1 MRKVKTLAFALR
13 VIGIVVLCLA
23 LVFTIYSVCSTGT
36 RWNQAKGYLES
47 KGVKTNL
54 FDKIKFDNVYFGAL
68 SDSAADNTA
77 EDGTAPSESVRKAE
91 IAQRFS
97 YLENGIAEGEKAV
110 EQQNSEKVYASYN
123 SASLRGHILEHAAS
137 LEEKQ
142 DEKELISVYE
152 KIDNASVMK
161 AGKKALVVPY
171 REKCQ
176 AFYDGMYAEIGEDAG
191 TFVEFSYAVLDLY
204 SDFRANGGNKAVDA
218 YLSEEMRPEDYQAAL
233 EIVRTREKNE
243 AENNPAEHFVALIR
257 QKDAGE
263 DVDFA
268 AFYKDAYEDY
278 CRDNPGTGITYG
290 RFVVCL
296 DGLLTNTKKDFFGT
310 NEEISRAV
318 EEEENAYSRTSFPS
332 FVESFSADVL
342 KDADD
347 RAEVKFDRRFD
358 LWSWSGVDFSG
369 SESVLAN
376 ILLFIPRV
384 LLVILQ
390 VIGNIILF
398 IPRGLNNLCVRGRL
412 NIPSVLWKQAE
423 LTWLFWVVGAALVLI
438 SIVIS
443 ILLNRHILNCCNV
456 KKVAQE
462 EDDDVLLRVDHLKQY
477 FRSKNYVNK
486 AVDDISF
493 FIKKGEVFGLV
504 GESGC
509 GKTTTGRTII
519 NLYDPTEGDVYF
531 KGQRI
536 STTEKGLSTLLK
548 QLKNDYQQGKQMLKR
563 QLKQD
568 VANGVENARENYKQK
583 MAQLRKNYDTDTSNA
598 YIHTM
603 ESRIEKKNSTHT
615 NENIMT
621 KIQMIFQDPIA
632 SINPRMTVREII
644 AEGLKIRGIK
654 DNDYINKKVVE
665 MLQLVGLVP
674 EHMDRYPHEFSG
686 GQRQRIGIA
695 RAVIMEPELII
706 ADEPI
711 SALDVSIQAQVLNLL
726 NELRE
731 SMGLTILFIAHNLSV
746 VKFFSDRIAVMY
758 YGKIVEMTTSDELF
772 AHPLHPY
779 TKSLLSAIPYPD
791 PEYEK
796 NRKRITYNPAA
807 EHDYSVSKPELREI
821 VPGHFVYCNEPEFEK
836 YCGELGIV
844 K

>member
-1 MRKVKTLAFALR
+1 MRKVKALAFALR
-13 VIGIVVLCLA
+13 VIGIVILCLA
-23 LVFTIYSVCSTGT
+23 LVFTIYSVCTTGS
-36 RWNQAKGYLES
+36 RWNQAKDYLES

-54 FDKIKFDNVYFGAL
+54 FDKIKFDRIYFGAL

-77 EDGTAPSESVRKAE
+77 EDGTAPSESERKAE
-91 IAQRFS
+91 IVQRFA
-97 YLENGIAEGEKAV
+97 YLEEGIAEGEKAV
-110 EQQNSEKVYASYN
+110 EEQNAEKVYSSYN
-123 SASLRGHILEHAAS
+123 SPALRGRILEHAES
-137 LEEKQ
+137 LEDKQ

-152 KIDNASVMK
+152 KIDSASVMK

-176 AFYDGMYAEIGEDAG
+176 AVYDGMYAEMGEDAG

-218 YLSEEMRPEDYQAAL
+218 YLTEVMTPEEYHAAL
-233 EIVRTREKNE
+233 EIVRGREKNE
-243 AENNPAEHFVALIR
+243 AQSNPAEHFIALIR

-263 DVDFA
+263 DVDFE
-268 AFYKDAYEDY
+268 AFYRDAYDVY
-278 CRDNPGTGITYG
+278 CRNHPESTITYG

-296 DGLLTNTKKDFFGT
+296 DSLLTDSKKDFFGT
-310 NEEISRAV
+310 DEEISRAV
-318 EEEENAYSRTSFPS
+318 AAEGEAHSQSSFQS
-332 FVESFSADVL
+332 FMEGFSADVL

-347 RAEVKFDRRFD
+347 RKEVKFDHRFD
-358 LWSWSGVDFSG
+358 YWPWSEVDFAG
-369 SESVLAN
+369 SESTVVN
-376 ILLFIPRV
+376 ILLFIPRI
-384 LLVILQ
+384 LLIILQ
-390 VIGNIILF
+390 VIGNILLL
-398 IPRGLNNLCVRGRL
+398 IPRAINNICVRGRL
-412 NIPSVLWKQAE
+412 NIPAVLWKQAE
-423 LTWLFWVVGAALVLI
+423 LTWLFWVVGAVLVLV

-443 ILLNRHILNCCNV
+443 VLLNRHILKRCNV
-456 KKVAQE
+456 KKATEE
-462 EDDDVLLRVDHLKQY
+462 EDDDVLLRVEHLKQY

-536 STTEKGLSTLLK
+536 STTEKGLSTLLR

-568 VANGVENARENYKQK
+568 KANGVENARTNYRQK
-583 MAQLRKNYDTDTSNA
+583 LALIREKYDTDTSNA

-603 ESRIEKKNSTHT
+603 ESRIEKKNSTRT

-654 DNDYINKKVVE
+654 DNDYINSKVVE

-836 YCGELGIV
+836 YCGELGIH
-844 K
+844 